1 MARLKKLF
9 RFKCDIMTDQETQFK
24 ALKLLEQN
32 PHFSQRELSAELG
45 VSLGKTHYVVKALI
59 NMGWVKLDN
68 FRRSDNKL
76 GYAYL
81 LTAKGI
87 SEKANITIGFLAR
100 KQLEYDALRDEIEQL
115 KTEVGKGA
123 GDLGV

>member
-1 MARLKKLF
+1 MS
-9 RFKCDIMTDQETQFK
+9 DQEIQFK
-24 ALKLLEQN
+24 ALKLLDKN
-32 PHFSQRELSAELG
+32 PNFSQRELSAELG

-87 SEKANITIGFLAR
+87 SEKANITVRFLAR

-115 KTEVGKGA
+115 KAEVGEGS
-123 GDLGV
+123 GDFGV

>member
-9 RFKCDIMTDQETQFK
+9 RFKCDIMSDQETQFK

-87 SEKANITIGFLAR
+87 SEKASITARFLAR

-115 KTEVGKGA
+115 KTEVGEGS

>member
-1 MARLKKLF
+1 MS
-9 RFKCDIMTDQETQFK
+9 DQEIQFK
-24 ALKLLEQN
+24 ALKLLDKN
-32 PHFSQRELSAELG
+32 PNFSQRELSAELG

-87 SEKANITIGFLAR
+87 SEKANITVRFLAR

-115 KTEVGKGA
+115 KAEVGEES
-123 GDLGV
+123 GDLGVR

>member
-1 MARLKKLF
+1 MS
-9 RFKCDIMTDQETQFK
+9 DQEIQFK
-24 ALKLLEQN
+24 ALKLLDKN
-32 PHFSQRELSAELG
+32 PNFSQRELSAELG

-87 SEKANITIGFLAR
+87 SEKADITVRFLAR

-115 KTEVGKGA
+115 KAEVGEGS
-123 GDLGV
+123 GDFGV

>member
-1 MARLKKLF
+1 MS
-9 RFKCDIMTDQETQFK
+9 DQEIQFK
-24 ALKLLEQN
+24 ALKLLDKN
-32 PHFSQRELSAELG
+32 PNFSQRELSAELG

-87 SEKANITIGFLAR
+87 SEKAKITVRFLAR

-115 KTEVGKGA
+115 KAEVGEGS
-123 GDLGV
+123 GDPSVR

>member
-1 MARLKKLF
+1 MPSQ
-9 RFKCDIMTDQETQFK
+9 DIQLR
-24 ALKLLEQN
+24 ALRLLEQN
-32 PHFSQRELSAELG
+32 PHLSQRELSAELG
-45 VSLGKTHYVVKALI
+45 VSLGKAHYVVKALI

-87 SEKANITIGFLAR
+87 AEKADITVRFLAR
-100 KQLEYDALRDEIEQL
+100 KQLEYEALREEIEQL
-115 KTEVGKGA
+115 KAEVGG
-123 GDLGV
+123 GPVDTGQ

>member
-1 MARLKKLF
+1 MKKLF
-9 RFKCDIMTDQETQFK
+9 RFKCDIMSDQETQFK

-87 SEKANITIGFLAR
+87 SEKASITARFLAR

-115 KTEVGKGA
+115 KTEVGKGS

>member
-1 MARLKKLF
+1 MPSQ
-9 RFKCDIMTDQETQFK
+9 DIQLR
-24 ALKLLEQN
+24 ALRLLEQN
-32 PHFSQRELSAELG
+32 PHLSQRELSAELG
-45 VSLGKTHYVVKALI
+45 VSLGKAHYVVKALI

-87 SEKANITIGFLAR
+87 AEKAEITVRFLAR
-100 KQLEYDALRDEIEQL
+100 KAVGVRSAAGRD
-115 KTEVGKGA
+115 
-123 GDLGV
+123 

>member
-1 MARLKKLF
+1 MS
-9 RFKCDIMTDQETQFK
+9 DQEIQFK
-24 ALKLLEQN
+24 ALKLLDKN
-32 PHFSQRELSAELG
+32 PNFSQRELSAELG

-87 SEKANITIGFLAR
+87 SEKANITVRFLAR

-115 KTEVGKGA
+115 KAEVGEES

>member
-1 MARLKKLF
+1 MKKLF
-9 RFKCDIMTDQETQFK
+9 RFKCDIMSDQETQFK

-87 SEKANITIGFLAR
+87 SEKASITAGFLAR

-115 KTEVGKGA
+115 KTEVGEGS

>member
-1 MARLKKLF
+1 MSV
-9 RFKCDIMTDQETQFK
+9 QEIQLK

-32 PHFSQRELSAELG
+32 PHLSQRELSAELG
-45 VSLGKTHYVVKALI
+45 VSLGKAHYVVKALV

-81 LTAKGI
+81 LTAKGVT
-87 SEKANITIGFLAR
+87 EKAKITVRFLAR
-100 KQLEYDALRDEIEQL
+100 KQLEYEALREEIEQL
-115 KTEVGKGA
+115 KAEVGGGDA
-123 GDLGV
+123 GSEE